1 MKLTVLSAGAAQP
14 VVLALA
20 PEFER
25 EFAVVL
31 DCTFGAVGAL
41 MEKIAAGAIAD
52 VVVLSRPLIDEL
64 AACGRVRP
72 DHRADLGHVRT
83 GLAVPSITSPLPDV
97 TTRAALLSALREADE
112 IYFPDS
118 QRATAGIHFM
128 KVVATLGLTEEL
140 QARLRPFP
148 NGATAMRELALA
160 RGGRA
165 IGCTQ
170 VTEIIATPGVKLVAT
185 LPLEFELVTVYSAAV
200 GAAAGNLS
208 VARRLVQRLT
218 GSSSRALRAGAGF
231 EPD

>member
-1 MKLTVLSAGAAQP
+1 VRLTVLSAGAAQA
-14 VVLALA
+14 VIQALA
-20 PEFER
+20 PDFER
-25 EFAVVL
+25 EFAVEL
-31 DCTFGAVGAL
+31 DCAFGAVGAL

-64 AACGRVRP
+64 AACGRVRS
-72 DHRADLGHVRT
+72 DHRADLGRVRT
-83 GLAVPSITSPLPDV
+83 GIAVPLNTTPLPDV
-97 TTRAALLSALREADE
+97 ATRASLMSALRAAAEV
-112 IYFPDS
+112 YFPDP

-148 NGATAMRELALA
+148 NGATAMRQLALA

-170 VTEIIATPGVKLVAT
+170 VTEIIANPDVKLVAA
-185 LPLEFELVTVYSAAV
+185 LPKEFELVTVYSATT
-200 GAAAGNLS
+200 GARASDLS
-208 VARRLVQRLT
+208 VAQHLVDRLT

-231 EPD
+231 DPD